1 MEINGDCYKE
11 CIFYFSPLLV
21 LRSYQNF
28 LVLPLAL
35 FENENSFEK
44 QCKHCYLSVP
54 LCQIFLEEKLSSSCS
69 KSNMPFVGKG
79 TDTDICHQRCRQFRT
94 KCASS
99 LVSSSKEVSVQSDN
113 PVASQKLE
121 IIQEYKRYRVFFGTG
136 RQHYWVHACLD

>member
-54 LCQIFLEEKLSSSCS
+54 LCQIFLEEKLSKSCS

-79 TDTDICHQRCRQFRT
+79 TDTDICH
-94 KCASS
+94 
-99 LVSSSKEVSVQSDN
+99 
-113 PVASQKLE
+113 
-121 IIQEYKRYRVFFGTG
+121 
-136 RQHYWVHACLD
+136 